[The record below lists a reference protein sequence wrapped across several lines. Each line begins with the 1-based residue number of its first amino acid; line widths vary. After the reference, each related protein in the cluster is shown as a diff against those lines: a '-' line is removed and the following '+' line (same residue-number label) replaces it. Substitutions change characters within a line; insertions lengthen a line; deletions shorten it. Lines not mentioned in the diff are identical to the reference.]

1 MNINNQAPVTTN
13 FKGIQND
20 IMKTFGKLDRK
31 FRESLARNYNTLD
44 NSDVVDL
51 IYNDNKNIVLKTKKN
66 LEKII
71 DGIENLP
78 ASTEIELT
86 GLTRSKVDGSKL
98 ICSGTRIKNPAIP
111 KDADLVIELGS
122 NEIANEALKNFKFDI
137 GGTYTDK
144 LPTLGSLID
153 ASYRIS
159 EPLEKIKKIMAETL
173 YK

>member
-20 IMKTFGKLDRK
+20 IMKSFGKLDRK
-31 FRESLARNYNTLD
+31 YRESIARHYNTLD
-44 NSDVVDL
+44 KSDVVDL
-51 IYNDNKNIVLKTKKN
+51 IYNDNKNIVLKTKKTVEN
-66 LEKII
+66 II

-78 ASTEIELT
+78 AGTEIELSGAT
-86 GLTRSKVDGSKL
+86 GSKVDGSKL
-98 ICSGTRIKNPAIP
+98 ICSDTIIKNPNIP

-122 NEIANEALKNFKFDI
+122 NEAANEALKNFKFDI
-137 GGTYTDK
+137 GDTYADK